1 MADGDYY
8 VSYDE
13 VRHLLMNQSLG
24 VSGARLYDDT
34 ALETALR
41 ISMGKMHQK
50 LDYRTTKVTTEPFVS
65 VLMGIQ
71 KDLIGMMILQAR
83 HYQDNNLA
91 DAGSVMAFWQT
102 APTLTFA
109 HLTELREIKAQL
121 RGNTVAKN
129 YNSSTGLETNSSNS
143 YYYGG
148 YP

>member
-1 MADGDYY
+1 
-8 VSYDE
+8 
-13 VRHLLMNQSLG
+13 
-24 VSGARLYDDT
+24 
-34 ALETALR
+34 
-41 ISMGKMHQK
+41 
-50 LDYRTTKVTTEPFVS
+50 
-65 VLMGIQ
+65 MGIQ